1 MRIDQFASAEA
12 YGRLGD
18 ALLLVSPDAT
28 VLDASPAAALLYGL
42 AQSELIGLPVAALS
56 ARPEQPEF
64 APTSPGHPSDA
75 AVVESEHV
83 RRDGGRFSCEVRAI
97 DVSDGD
103 SAAVLC
109 AVRDITD
116 RRLAQDALLRSQ
128 ERFENIAATIPGV
141 LYEYEVYRN
150 GGGSYTYVGPGSTE
164 LLGLS
169 EQEMLATV
177 DPLWKLVHPDDIDR
191 VLAEDEA
198 ADGVGLTF
206 STDFRILTPDGG
218 LKWIHMTSR
227 QLPSRPGVPD
237 VWCGLILDITQRKLP
252 EQKLHQRDQD
262 MARLNEELARV
273 AASDALTGVSSRR
286 HFYDMLDRTISVV
299 SRHGGTLSVASFDLD
314 GLKRVNDSKG
324 HGAGDQVLAT
334 FARLLD
340 ELRRPEDVA
349 GRLGGDEFSVI
360 LPGVDRAGAKEFAE
374 RILTAVR
381 GSRLLAEASVTA
393 SSGVSEWALRDLSDD
408 LLRKADEAL
417 YGVKRGGRD
426 AVGI

>member
-28 VLDASPAAALLYGL
+28 VLDASPAAALLYGHTQ
-42 AQSELIGLPVAALS
+42 AALIGLPVAALS

-64 APTSPGHPSDA
+64 TPASTDHPSGA
-75 AVVESEHV
+75 GAVESEHV
-83 RRDGGRFSCEVRAI
+83 RRDGSRFACEVRAI
-97 DVSDGD
+97 DVSEGD
-103 SAAVLC
+103 AVAVLC

-150 GGGSYTYVGPGSTE
+150 GGGSYTYVGPGVTE

-237 VWCGLILDITQRKLP
+237 VWCGLILDITQRKLA

-273 AASDALTGVSSRR
+273 AASDSLTGLSSRR

-299 SRHGGTLSVASFDLD
+299 ARHGGTLSVASFDLD

-340 ELRRPEDVA
+340 DLRRPEDVA

-360 LPGVDRAGAKEFAE
+360 LPGVDRAGAKQFAE

-381 GSRLLAEASVTA
+381 GSRLLAEATVTA

-408 LLRKADEAL
+408 LLRKADEAF
-417 YGVKRGGRD
+417 YCAKRGGRD
-426 AVGI
+426 AVGA

>member
-1 MRIDQFASAEA
+1 VRIDQFASAEA

-18 ALLLVSPDAT
+18 ALLLVSHDAT
-28 VLDASPAAALLYGL
+28 VLDASPAAALLYGHTQ
-42 AQSELIGLPVAALS
+42 AALIGLPVAALS

-64 APTSPGHPSDA
+64 TPASTDHPSGA
-75 AVVESEHV
+75 GAVESEHV
-83 RRDGGRFSCEVRAI
+83 RRDGSRFACEVRAI
-97 DVSDGD
+97 DVSEGD
-103 SAAVLC
+103 AVAVLC

-150 GGGSYTYVGPGSTE
+150 GGGSYTYVGPGVTE

-177 DPLWKLVHPDDIDR
+177 DPLWRLVHPDDIDR

-237 VWCGLILDITQRKLP
+237 VWCGLILDITQRKLA

-273 AASDALTGVSSRR
+273 AASDSLTGLSSRR

-299 SRHGGTLSVASFDLD
+299 ARHGGTLSVASFDLD

-360 LPGVDRAGAKEFAE
+360 LPGVDRAGAKQFAE

-381 GSRLLAEASVTA
+381 GSRLLAEATVTA
-393 SSGVSEWALRDLSDD
+393 SSGVSEWALRDRSDD

-417 YGVKRGGRD
+417 YCAKRGGRD
-426 AVGI
+426 AVGA

>member
-1 MRIDQFASAEA
+1 VRIDQFASAEA

-18 ALLLVSPDAT
+18 ALLLVSPQAI
-28 VLDASPAAALLYGL
+28 VLDASPAAATLYGYSE
-42 AQSELIGLPVAALS
+42 AELIGLPVAALS
-56 ARPEQPEF
+56 ALPEQPEL
-64 APTSPGHPSDA
+64 APASAGHRSGA
-75 AVVESEHV
+75 AVESEHV
-83 RRDGGRFSCEVRAI
+83 RRDGTRFACEVRAI

-116 RRLAQDALLRSQ
+116 RRLAQDSLLRSQ

-150 GGGSYTYVGPGSTE
+150 GGGSYVYVGPGSAE

-198 ADGVGLTF
+198 ADGVGVTF
-206 STDFRILTPDGG
+206 STDFRILTPEGG

-237 VWCGLILDITQRKLP
+237 IWCGLILDITQRKLA

-262 MARLNEELARV
+262 MARLNQELARV
-273 AASDALTGVSSRR
+273 AASDSLTGLSSRR

-299 SRHGGTLSVASFDLD
+299 ARHGGTLSVASFDLD
-314 GLKRVNDSKG
+314 GLKHVNDSKG

-360 LPGVDRAGAKEFAE
+360 LPGVDRAGAKEFAG
-374 RILTAVR
+374 RVLSAVR
-381 GSRLLAEASVTA
+381 ASQILSDASVTT

-408 LLRKADEAL
+408 LLRRADEAL
-417 YGVKRGGRD
+417 YCVKRGGRD
-426 AVGI
+426 AVGP

>member
-1 MRIDQFASAEA
+1 VRIDQFASAEA

-18 ALLLVSPDAT
+18 ALLLVSPDGT
-28 VLDASPAAALLYGL
+28 VLDASPAAALLYGHTQ
-42 AQSELIGLPVAALS
+42 AELIGLPVAALS
-56 ARPEQPEF
+56 ARPEPPEF
-64 APTSPGHPSDA
+64 APLPMGHPSGA
-75 AVVESEHV
+75 GAVESEHV
-83 RRDGGRFSCEVRAI
+83 RRDGSRFACEVRAI

-103 SAAVLC
+103 AAAVLC

-116 RRLAQDALLRSQ
+116 RLLAQDALLRSQ

-150 GGGSYTYVGPGSTE
+150 GGGSYTYVGPGVTE

-237 VWCGLILDITQRKLP
+237 VWCGLILDITQRKLA

-273 AASDALTGVSSRR
+273 AASDSLTGLSSRR
-286 HFYDMLDRTISVV
+286 HFYDMLDRTIAVV
-299 SRHGGTLSVASFDLD
+299 ARHGGTLSVASFDLD

-340 ELRRPEDVA
+340 DLRRPEDVA

-374 RILTAVR
+374 RVLTAVR
-381 GSRLLAEASVTA
+381 GSRLLAEATVTA

-408 LLRKADEAL
+408 LLRRADEAL
-417 YGVKRGGRD
+417 YCAKRGGRD
-426 AVGI
+426 AVGA